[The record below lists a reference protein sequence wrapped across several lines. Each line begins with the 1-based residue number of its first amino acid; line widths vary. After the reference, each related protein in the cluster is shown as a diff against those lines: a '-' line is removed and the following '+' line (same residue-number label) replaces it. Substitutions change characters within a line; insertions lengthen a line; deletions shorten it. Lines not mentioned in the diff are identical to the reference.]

1 MSKATVT
8 FEDDGDQVKISMD
21 FGGESGQETSGAH
34 QMAFSAVQGLQ
45 REHLTNYHRTA
56 NWLKACGKKPN
67 IEDLSVQIGC
77 HLEEICEFLGALR
90 SDSEGYGKLL
100 ERTKADLEW
109 FAVKLKK
116 REQFV
121 YIPTHLRVD
130 ALDALCDTEVTG
142 NGVAYMA
149 GLDKP
154 GADQAVLASNE
165 AKLVDGKPV
174 ILEGGKIG
182 KPDGWKPPDLRSFV

>member
-1 MSKATVT
+1 M
-8 FEDDGDQVKISMD
+8 
-21 FGGESGQETSGAH
+21 
-34 QMAFSAVQGLQ
+34 
-45 REHLTNYHRTA
+45 TNYERTEA
-56 NWLKACGKKPN
+56 WLKACGKAPPD
-67 IEDLSVQIGC
+67 IEGLSVQIGC
-77 HLEEICEFLGALR
+77 HLEEFCEFLGALR

-100 ERTKADLEW
+100 ERTRTDLEW
-109 FAVKLKK
+109 FAGKLKR

-121 YIPTHLRVD
+121 YIPVHLRTD

-149 GLDKP
+149 EMDKP
-154 GADQAVLASNE
+154 GADAAVLDSND

-182 KPDGWKPPDLRSFV
+182 KPPGWKAPDLRGFV